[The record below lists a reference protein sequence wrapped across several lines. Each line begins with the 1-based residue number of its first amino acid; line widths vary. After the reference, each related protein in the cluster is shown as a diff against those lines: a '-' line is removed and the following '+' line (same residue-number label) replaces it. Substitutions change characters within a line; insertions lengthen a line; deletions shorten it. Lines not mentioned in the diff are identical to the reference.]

1 MASRLS
7 AAGTAL
13 ATLLVART
21 VLRNWGATKAECQ
34 TDLPGDEFVPDP
46 AVVRT
51 RAVTVDVAAS
61 SVWPWLAQVGQNR
74 GGLYSYDKLERLL
87 GVQIHNAD
95 VIHPEWQDLAV
106 GDRVQL
112 VQRNWLGMPDGVA
125 LTVSRID
132 PGESIVLYDKVWR
145 AVWSFHLSERG
156 LGRCRLISR
165 SRGPRQHE
173 LGRLGDELFDPISLV
188 MTRKML
194 LGIKARAEG
203 GAPARTGAGRAP
215 VATVEG

>member
-1 MASRLS
+1 MASKLIL
-7 AAGTAL
+7 AGTAV
-13 ATLLVART
+13 ATLVTARA
-21 VLRNWGATKAECQ
+21 VLRNWGATKAECCA
-34 TDLPGDEFVPDP
+34 DLPGDEFVPDP

-51 RAVTVDVAAS
+51 RAVTVDVPAS

-74 GGLYSYDKLERLL
+74 GGLYSYDKLERML

-112 VQRNWLGMPDGVA
+112 VQRNWLGIPDGVA
-125 LTVSRID
+125 LAVSRIE

-145 AVWSFHLSERG
+145 AVWSFHLRERG
-156 LGRCRLISR
+156 PGACRLISR
-165 SRGPRQHE
+165 SRGPRQHG

-203 GAPARTGAGRAP
+203 GDSTRSAPAPTRTAAL
-215 VATVEG
+215 EG